1 MSQTTEACERHI
13 WKYSWIWGQKGI
25 CGLGGEWGS
34 GWAQGARP
42 LGFAVLPSPS
52 VRGQSPSGC
61 GGEQTCAPLA
71 GGSVSVT
78 LQKHT
83 RDAGSIAAL
92 WKGRPGAESSLQSG
106 TCLVKKASGGCFLFP
121 APASSAASGGARCL
135 LSGYSMHLN
144 YLWKLMISL
153 VENNQEKA

>member
-1 MSQTTEACERHI
+1 M
-13 WKYSWIWGQKGI
+13 
-25 CGLGGEWGS
+25 
-34 GWAQGARP
+34 
-42 LGFAVLPSPS
+42 
-52 VRGQSPSGC
+52 
-61 GGEQTCAPLA
+61 CAPLA
-71 GGSVSVT
+71 GGSVRVT

-92 WKGRPGAESSLQSG
+92 WKGRPGAEPSLQSG
-106 TCLVKKASGGCFLFP
+106 TSLVKKASGGCFLFP